1 MKRILI
7 CRLMVFLTVAL
18 VSCSD
23 DTSESIPQNPDKD
36 MYLRV
41 NVPRTYASGADET
54 DSKETVINGIDVLV
68 FAPGT
73 ASQSGLFLKSVSEG
87 TPVTG
92 KNTFQVTMPVGEG
105 LEVHVFTNC
114 HEELVRSGAYKG
126 LGMKMD
132 ALLEKMISK
141 VENNSTGTDCLP
153 MHGFLSGVTVAKE
166 SVGKTLSVPVL
177 RSVAAVQAK
186 VDEARRTPHRSDS
199 KPDGSAPAKSG
210 QPSHDRLRL
219 ESRACG
225 PDGATA
231 LPLPLP
237 VLRG

>member
-105 LEVHVFTNC
+105 LEVHVFTNF

-186 VDEARRTPHRSDS
+186 VDEAHTLSLIHISEPTRP
-199 KPDGSAPAKSG
+199 
-210 QPSHDRLRL
+210 
-219 ESRACG
+219 
-225 PDGATA
+225 
-231 LPLPLP
+231 
-237 VLRG
+237 

>member
-1 MKRILI
+1 
-7 CRLMVFLTVAL
+7 
-18 VSCSD
+18 
-23 DTSESIPQNPDKD
+23 
-36 MYLRV
+36 
-41 NVPRTYASGADET
+41 
-54 DSKETVINGIDVLV
+54 
-68 FAPGT
+68 
-73 ASQSGLFLKSVSEG
+73 
-87 TPVTG
+87 
-92 KNTFQVTMPVGEG
+92 MPVGEG

-186 VDEARRTPHRSDS
+186 VDEAHTGNPGELLDS
-199 KPDGSAPAKSG
+199 EGKVILSCVSLCLFPG
-210 QPSHDRLRL
+210 R
-219 ESRACG
+219 
-225 PDGATA
+225 
-231 LPLPLP
+231 
-237 VLRG
+237 